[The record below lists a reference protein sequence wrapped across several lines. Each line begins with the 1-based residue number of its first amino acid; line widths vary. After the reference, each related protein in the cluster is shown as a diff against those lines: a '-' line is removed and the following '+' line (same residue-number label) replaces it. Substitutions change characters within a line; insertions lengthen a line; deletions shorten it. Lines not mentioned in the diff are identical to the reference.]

1 MPRSAA
7 PLFALMGFLMLV
19 SPAIAEERPLTQPST
34 WLVEDIGGHGI
45 LDRVQATMEFG
56 ADGQVSGSSGC
67 NRYHGT
73 AEIAGKS
80 ISFGMMAGTR
90 MMCPPATMDQEQ
102 KFFKALETVK
112 NWKIDG
118 GILFLTNSKGTS
130 MIRLSPM
137 EPDRKAQ
144 PD

>member
-1 MPRSAA
+1 
-7 PLFALMGFLMLV
+7 MGFLMLV
-19 SPAIAEERPLTQPST
+19 SPAIAEERPLMQPGT
-34 WLVEDIGGHGI
+34 WLVEDIGGRGV

-56 ADGQVSGSSGC
+56 ADSQVSGSSGC

-73 AEIAGKS
+73 VEIAGKL

-118 GILFLTNSKGTS
+118 GILFLTDSKGTS

-137 EPDRKAQ
+137 EPDRKTQ